1 MNFDR
6 KSISWKIFVR
16 IMKPRTKLSV
26 WPVFS
31 SNSLLFSSSV
41 PIYSVTVEW
50 TCPLA
55 SEHFLS
61 ASWLQHSTLEVQR
74 IKIVGGVC
82 SVVQPV
88 VLLIPSFPSVSP
100 LSANNEVG
108 TEEEQFMSKLFMWI
122 AVLFIIWLLIAW
134 AEHNWNSTAS
144 VPPRKA
150 PKNVSQCPPLRNPIP
165 VRYWAVVLSP
175 ASCTSIISHRWRCV
189 GRAPI
194 AHCLTTQRCLTNT
207 CKHFNGRLLKNRKG
221 GLRKWLNVLFTLSS
235 FLTNH
240 W

>member
-6 KSISWKIFVR
+6 KSISWKFFVR

-31 SNSLLFSSSV
+31 SNSFQFFGSNIFGDGGMNMSFGIGAFPFGFMATTFNIGGAAHQNCRWSLFCC
-41 PIYSVTVEW
+41 P
-50 TCPLA
+50 TC
-55 SEHFLS
+55 
-61 ASWLQHSTLEVQR
+61 R
-74 IKIVGGVC
+74 
-82 SVVQPV
+82 
-88 VLLIPSFPSVSP
+88 PSNPFPSVSP